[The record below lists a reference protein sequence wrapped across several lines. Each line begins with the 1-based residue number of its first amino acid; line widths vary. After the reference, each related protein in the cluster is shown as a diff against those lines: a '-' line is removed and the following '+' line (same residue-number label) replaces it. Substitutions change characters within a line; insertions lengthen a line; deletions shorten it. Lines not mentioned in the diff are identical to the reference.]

1 MDIAA
6 FVFAAVSLA
15 VSVFSVGWQVAV
27 WLFDAGRVRVVLR
40 HGLLTRSAAI
50 TSKVVGTRRG
60 GLFAPSRK
68 PGRGISDLD
77 SIRSQGL
84 DGPEVLAIAV
94 TNTGR
99 VPVTVAKYGTK
110 LAEAAEL
117 SPHADHLGPALPFR
131 LEPGTTETWFVK
143 MDAVRR
149 FVHAG
154 QVLKEG
160 ARDVT
165 MFAELG
171 SGKTVI
177 TRDRLRV
184 DAGR

>member
-50 TSKVVGTRRG
+50 TSKVGTGGG
-60 GLFAPSRK
+60 GLFAPGAHS
-68 PGRGISDLD
+68 PGMSASDLEN
-77 SIRSQGL
+77 IRSQGH
-84 DGPEVLAIAV
+84 DGPEVLGIAV
-94 TNTGR
+94 TNSGR
-99 VPVTVAKYGTK
+99 VPVTVTKYGAK
-110 LAEAAEL
+110 LTGTGLEF
-117 SPHADHLGPALPFR
+117 SPLADQLGPALPCR
-131 LEPGTTETWFVK
+131 LEPGTTELWLVE
-143 MDAVRR
+143 MDTVRR

-154 QVLKEG
+154 QVVKQG

-171 SGKTVI
+171 TGKVAM
-177 TRDRLRV
+177 TRSAIRI
-184 DAGR
+184 